1 MPWDDYRSLMTYQE
15 YQKTD
20 DYRKCQN
27 EKSKRSY
34 ERNKEWLKQESKKKY
49 DEQSSIQFHCKVCD
63 VFIKLPSKRSHI
75 K

>member
-27 EKSKRSY
+27 ENSKRSY
-34 ERNKEWLKQESKKKY
+34 ERNKEWRK
-49 DEQSSIQFHCKVCD
+49 
-63 VFIKLPSKRSHI
+63 
-75 K
+75 